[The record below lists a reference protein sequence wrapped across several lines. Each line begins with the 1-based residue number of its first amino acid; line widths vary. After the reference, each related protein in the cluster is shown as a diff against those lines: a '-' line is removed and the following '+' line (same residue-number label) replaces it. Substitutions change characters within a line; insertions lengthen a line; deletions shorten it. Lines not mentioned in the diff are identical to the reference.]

1 MYWTRQLA
9 GLAFAH
15 FPIRLHVKR
24 DNLDG
29 RYYCLRMSQNN
40 VFFKNDIPSSESDV
54 GARGYGIVVF
64 EAVTTIPYSGRN
76 NFNYNKTGRNDG
88 IS

>member
-1 MYWTRQLA
+1 M
-9 GLAFAH
+9 
-15 FPIRLHVKR
+15 
-24 DNLDG
+24 
-29 RYYCLRMSQNN
+29 MSQNN
-40 VFFKNDIPSSESDV
+40 VFFKNNIPSSESDV

-76 NFNYNKTGRNDG
+76 NFNYNKTGLNDG